1 MSIKNCSEQ
10 IEKIFELDSISE
22 LVQLIEYFD
31 QELGCPTLLM
41 DWLTHRPLAVIL
53 GLISVWIMFRRKR
66 QMTEVTCKS

>member
-10 IEKIFELDSISE
+10 IEKIFELDSISKLLQVVE
-22 LVQLIEYFD
+22 HFD

-53 GLISVWIMFRRKR
+53 GLLGVWILLRRKR
-66 QMTEVTCKS
+66 QITEATYKS